1 MKASF
6 KGAPIGV
13 TGMFPAP
20 TAAPESLIEATNV
33 TISAAPTGESNNT
46 VKVLTSVCVISI
58 ILSTLIRC
66 SPSPN

>member
-1 MKASF
+1 
-6 KGAPIGV
+6 
-13 TGMFPAP
+13 MFPAP

-46 VKVLTSVCVISI
+46 VKVLTSVCVISM

-66 SPSPN
+66 SPYPN